1 MTRCTLTGPYASTE
15 AVYVDLARQLGLPGH
30 FGANLDAL
38 WDALTRD
45 VPGPVEIVWPDF
57 PAARRTL
64 GPDADAIRATL
75 EEVAAERRDVAV
87 VIGGLSD

>member
-1 MTRCTLTGPYASTE
+1 MTRCTLAGPYDSVE

-57 PAARRTL
+57 PAARRAL
-64 GPDADAIRATL
+64 GPDADRIRATL
-75 EEVAAERRDVAV
+75 EEAAAERRDVAV
-87 VIGGLSD
+87 VIGGRSD